1 MKTTYLKFII
11 KLIFLFSFSSSL
23 FAQGAYLLE
32 GKSSFGFARAFGR
45 FSGASSSF
53 NVVGV
58 NIKGEFDINIGKG
71 NAKFE
76 PRSDEYE
83 LEPKA
88 KSTMVSF
95 SFYPTK
101 PDTSKDSF
109 FTSISLHAS
118 KTIIDRKYSSR
129 SLESND
135 FGIEI
140 FPTFSQTTFHPYR
153 RILTS
158 PSIGATLN
166 TTDARVYYHFSLN
179 LGLCVG
185 IQKNMLLIFEGGLG
199 SLLGAG
205 NKDCG
210 PILGIS
216 IGTLFLIH

>member
-1 MKTTYLKFII
+1 MKTIYIRLMVKF
-11 KLIFLFSFSSSL
+11 IFLFSFSTSL
-23 FAQGAYLLE
+23 FAQGTYLLD
-32 GKSSFGFARAFGR
+32 GKSSFGFARAFG
-45 FSGASSSF
+45 FISGASSSF

-58 NIKGEFDINIGKG
+58 NIKGELDINFGKG
-71 NAKFE
+71 NAKFKTS
-76 PRSDEYE
+76 SDEYE
-83 LEPKA
+83 LEPGA

-101 PDTSKDSF
+101 PDTSKGSF

-118 KTIIDRKYSSR
+118 KTIIERKYSSR
-129 SLESND
+129 SFESHD

-158 PSIGATLN
+158 PSIGATIN
-166 TTDARVYYHFSLN
+166 TTDASINFHFSLN
-179 LGLCVG
+179 LGFCVE
-185 IQKNMLLIFEGGLG
+185 IQENMLLIFEGGLG

-205 NKDCG
+205 NKDFG

-216 IGTLFLIH
+216 VGTLFLIH